1 MGGGQNTSWIYA
13 ALIGFTQLLANFI
26 FKKGERSVFKK
37 HFLQKSVDN
46 KVRMKP
52 LEYILIV
59 NLNMTSTGEDEFM
72 NGPEVV
78 VCGSTSEYIVE
89 YYTH

>member
-1 MGGGQNTSWIYA
+1 M
-13 ALIGFTQLLANFI
+13 
-26 FKKGERSVFKK
+26 FKKGEKSVFKK

-89 YYTH
+89 YYTLRDKYISFFSGKNKRKMGIFGR